1 MKPIVSYATA
11 GLYFICMIV
20 AFSCRMAGLV
30 QYFTRN
36 DELQNA
42 LLFGFSYF
50 AFYAILFV
58 APVFNGHVMG
68 ASAAALI
75 LHGAQVLVT
84 PSYFIFFSEKVD
96 MACGSKFFLEF
107 LHVMSN

>member
-30 QYFTRN
+30 HYFTSNGNR
-36 DELQNA
+36 ELQNA

-50 AFYAILFV
+50 AFYCILFV

-68 ASAAALI
+68 ASSAALI
-75 LHGAQVLVT
+75 LHGAQVLVM
-84 PSYFIFFSEKVD
+84 PSYYIFFSEKVD
-96 MACGSKFFLEF
+96 MACGSKFFL
-107 LHVMSN
+107 